1 MRAMSLLKR
10 LYEQLYL
17 QVLLGILAGIA
28 LGIAAPAA
36 AVKMKPLGDGFIA
49 LLRILLAPII
59 FCTVVHGLANIRD
72 MRKLG
77 RLGTKA
83 IVYFEVVS
91 TLGLATGFAL
101 ANLFKPGAGL
111 HAGNLAEN
119 PALNAGIANASAAAS
134 RITVVNF
141 LLNII
146 PTTIVDAFARGE
158 ILQVLFVS
166 LLFGVAL
173 SLSLPRDSIL
183 LAGIAEAQRV
193 LFRML
198 GFIMRLAPVGAF
210 GAMAAAVGA
219 NGGGTLLY
227 LARVIILMY
236 SGCLVFVLVV
246 FGFVCFLAGISIFQ
260 VLRIIKDEIL
270 IVFGTASSEVVFP
283 RLVQKLE
290 EAGCDEA
297 VVGFVLPAGYSF
309 NLDGTAMY
317 LALAVGFIAQAT
329 DTPLS
334 LGQQLAVLSV
344 LMFTSKGGTTI
355 AGSAY
360 VKLAATLQSVR
371 VLPLSGLGLMLGVD
385 RLMSTALA
393 VTNMIGNSVAVFA
406 LAKWEDGFDRAKFNA
421 YLAAQRSGATA
432 PVQAHLPGSTPGVT
446 VRGPETE

>member
-10 LYEQLYL
+10 LYDQLYV
-17 QVLLGILAGIA
+17 QVLIGIVAGIA
-28 LGIAAPAA
+28 LGIAAPRA
-36 AVKMKPLGDGFIA
+36 AVQMKPLGDGFIA

-91 TLGLATGFAL
+91 TLGLAMGFAL

-111 HAGNLAEN
+111 HAGILAGN
-119 PALNAGIANASAAAS
+119 PALSAGIANASAAAS

-141 LLNII
+141 LLCII

-183 LAGIAEAQRV
+183 LTGIAEAQRV
-193 LFRML
+193 LFRIL

-227 LARVIILMY
+227 LARVVILMY

-246 FGFVCFLAGISIFQ
+246 FGFVCFVAGISIFQ
-260 VLRIIKDEIL
+260 VLRMIKDEIF

-334 LGQQLAVLSV
+334 LGQQLAVLGV

-406 LAKWEDGFDRAKFNA
+406 LARWEDAFNRAKFDA
-421 YLAAQRSGATA
+421 YLAAQRNGATPA
-432 PVQAHLPGSTPGVT
+432 VQPHLPGAAPNVAA
-446 VRGPETE
+446 RRPEIE

>member
-1 MRAMSLLKR
+1 MSQVKR
-10 LYEQLYL
+10 LFGQLYI
-17 QVLLGILAGIA
+17 QVLIGILAGIG
-28 LGIAAPAA
+28 LGIAAPRAA
-36 AVKMKPLGDGFIA
+36 IQMKPLGDGFIA

-111 HAGNLAEN
+111 HAGILAEN
-119 PALNAGIANASAAAS
+119 PALSAGVANASTAAS

-141 LLNII
+141 LLGII

-219 NGGGTLLY
+219 NGGGTLIY
-227 LARVIILMY
+227 LARVVILMY

-260 VLRIIKDEIL
+260 VLRMIKDEIL

-334 LGQQLAVLSV
+334 LGQQLAVLGV

-406 LAKWEDGFDRAKFNA
+406 LAKWEDAFDHAKFDA
-421 YLAAQRSGATA
+421 YLAAQRN
-432 PVQAHLPGSTPGVT
+432 GSTPPIQVQLPGAAPNVAA
-446 VRGPETE
+446 RRPETE

>member
-1 MRAMSLLKR
+1 MSLLKR
-10 LYEQLYL
+10 LYGQLYI
-17 QVLLGILAGIA
+17 QVLIGILAGIA
-28 LGIAAPAA
+28 LGIAAPRA
-36 AVKMKPLGDGFIA
+36 AVQMKPLGDGFIA

-101 ANLFKPGAGL
+101 ANLFKPGVGL
-111 HAGNLAEN
+111 HAGILAEN
-119 PALNAGIANASAAAS
+119 PALSAGIANASAAAS

-141 LLNII
+141 LLGII

-183 LAGIAEAQRV
+183 LTGIAEMQRV

-210 GAMAAAVGA
+210 GAMAAAVGV

-227 LARVIILMY
+227 LARVVILMY
-236 SGCLVFVLVV
+236 SGCLVFVLMV
-246 FGFVCFLAGISIFQ
+246 FGLVCFLAGISIFQ
-260 VLRIIKDEIL
+260 VLRMIKDEIL

-334 LGQQLAVLSV
+334 MGQQLAILGV

-371 VLPLSGLGLMLGVD
+371 VLPLNGLGLMLGVD

-406 LAKWEDGFDRAKFNA
+406 LAKWEDAFDRAKFDA
-421 YLAAQRSGATA
+421 YLAAQRNGSTLQ
-432 PVQAHLPGSTPGVT
+432 VQAQLPGSAPGVA

>member
-1 MRAMSLLKR
+1 MSQVKR
-10 LYEQLYL
+10 LFGQLYI
-17 QVLLGILAGIA
+17 QVLIGILAGIG
-28 LGIAAPAA
+28 LGIAAPRAA
-36 AVKMKPLGDGFIA
+36 IQMKPLGDGFIA

-59 FCTVVHGLANIRD
+59 FCTVVRGLANIRD

-111 HAGNLAEN
+111 HAGILAEN
-119 PALNAGIANASAAAS
+119 PALSAGVANASTAAS

-141 LLNII
+141 LLGII

-227 LARVIILMY
+227 LARVVILMY

-260 VLRIIKDEIL
+260 VLRMIKDEIL

-334 LGQQLAVLSV
+334 LGQQLAVLGV

-406 LAKWEDGFDRAKFNA
+406 LAKWEDAFDHAKFDA
-421 YLAAQRSGATA
+421 YLAAQRN
-432 PVQAHLPGSTPGVT
+432 GSTPPIQVQLPGAAPNVAA
-446 VRGPETE
+446 RRPETE

>member
-1 MRAMSLLKR
+1 
-10 LYEQLYL
+10 
-17 QVLLGILAGIA
+17 
-28 LGIAAPAA
+28 
-36 AVKMKPLGDGFIA
+36 MKPLGDGFIA

-111 HAGNLAEN
+111 HAGILAEN
-119 PALNAGIANASAAAS
+119 PALSAGIANASAAAS

-141 LLNII
+141 LLGII
-146 PTTIVDAFARGE
+146 PTTIVDAFAKGE

-173 SLSLPRDSIL
+173 SLSLPLDSIL
-183 LAGIAEAQRV
+183 LTGIAEAQRV

-227 LARVIILMY
+227 LARVVILMY

-260 VLRIIKDEIL
+260 VLRMIKDEIL

-334 LGQQLAVLSV
+334 LGQQLAVLGV
-344 LMFTSKGGTTI
+344 LMLTSKGGTTI

-406 LAKWEDGFDRAKFNA
+406 LARWEDAFNRAKFDA
-421 YLAAQRSGATA
+421 YLAAQRNGATPA
-432 PVQAHLPGSTPGVT
+432 VQPHLPGAAPNVAA
-446 VRGPETE
+446 RRPEIE

>member
-1 MRAMSLLKR
+1 MSQVKR
-10 LYEQLYL
+10 LFGQLYI
-17 QVLLGILAGIA
+17 QVLIGILVGIG
-28 LGIAAPAA
+28 LGIAAPRA
-36 AVKMKPLGDGFIA
+36 AVQMKPLGDGFIA

-111 HAGNLAEN
+111 HAGILAEN
-119 PALNAGIANASAAAS
+119 PALSAGVANASTAAS

-141 LLNII
+141 LLGII

-227 LARVIILMY
+227 LARVVILMY

-260 VLRIIKDEIL
+260 VLRMIKDEIL

-334 LGQQLAVLSV
+334 LEQQLAVLGV

-406 LAKWEDGFDRAKFNA
+406 LANWENAFDRAKFDA
-421 YLAAQRSGATA
+421 YLAAQRNGSTL
-432 PVQAHLPGSTPGVT
+432 PVQAQLPSTAPGVA
-446 VRGPETE
+446 VRRPETE

>member
-1 MRAMSLLKR
+1 MSLFKR
-10 LYEQLYL
+10 LYGQLYI
-17 QVLLGILAGIA
+17 QVLIGIVAGIA
-28 LGIAAPAA
+28 LGIAAPRA
-36 AVKMKPLGDGFIA
+36 AVQMKPLGDGFIA

-111 HAGNLAEN
+111 HAGILAEN
-119 PALNAGIANASAAAS
+119 PALSAGIANASAAAS

-141 LLNII
+141 LLGII
-146 PTTIVDAFARGE
+146 PTTIVDAFAKGE

-173 SLSLPRDSIL
+173 SLSLPLDSIL
-183 LAGIAEAQRV
+183 LTGIAEAQRV

-227 LARVIILMY
+227 LARVVILMY

-260 VLRIIKDEIL
+260 VLRMIKDEIL

-334 LGQQLAVLSV
+334 LGQQLAVLGV
-344 LMFTSKGGTTI
+344 LMLTSKGGTTI

-406 LAKWEDGFDRAKFNA
+406 LARWEDAFNRAKFDA
-421 YLAAQRSGATA
+421 YLAAQRNGATPA
-432 PVQAHLPGSTPGVT
+432 VQPHLPGAAPNVAA
-446 VRGPETE
+446 RRPEIE

>member
-1 MRAMSLLKR
+1 
-10 LYEQLYL
+10 
-17 QVLLGILAGIA
+17 
-28 LGIAAPAA
+28 
-36 AVKMKPLGDGFIA
+36 
-49 LLRILLAPII
+49 
-59 FCTVVHGLANIRD
+59 
-72 MRKLG
+72 
-77 RLGTKA
+77 
-83 IVYFEVVS
+83 
-91 TLGLATGFAL
+91 
-101 ANLFKPGAGL
+101 
-111 HAGNLAEN
+111 
-119 PALNAGIANASAAAS
+119 
-134 RITVVNF
+134 
-141 LLNII
+141 
-146 PTTIVDAFARGE
+146 
-158 ILQVLFVS
+158 
-166 LLFGVAL
+166 
-173 SLSLPRDSIL
+173 
-183 LAGIAEAQRV
+183 
-193 LFRML
+193 
-198 GFIMRLAPVGAF
+198 
-210 GAMAAAVGA
+210 MAAAVGA
-219 NGGGTLLY
+219 NGGGTLVY
-227 LARVIILMY
+227 LARVVILMY

-260 VLRIIKDEIL
+260 VLRMIKAEIL

-334 LGQQLAVLSV
+334 LGQQLAVLGV

-406 LAKWEDGFDRAKFNA
+406 LAKWEDAFDRAKFDA
-421 YLAAQRSGATA
+421 YLAAQRSGAT
-432 PVQAHLPGSTPGVT
+432 PLVQAQLPCSAPGAT
-446 VRGPETE
+446 VRGPEA

>member
-1 MRAMSLLKR
+1 MSLLKR
-10 LYEQLYL
+10 LYGQLYI
-17 QVLLGILAGIA
+17 QVLIGILAGIA
-28 LGIAAPAA
+28 LGIAAPRA
-36 AVKMKPLGDGFIA
+36 AVQMKPLGDGFIA

-59 FCTVVHGLANIRD
+59 FCTVVHGLSNIRD

-111 HAGNLAEN
+111 HAGILAEN
-119 PALNAGIANASAAAS
+119 PALGAGIANASAAAS

-141 LLNII
+141 LLGII

-183 LAGIAEAQRV
+183 LTGIAEAQRV

-198 GFIMRLAPVGAF
+198 GFIMRLAPLGAF

-227 LARVIILMY
+227 LARVVILMY

-246 FGFVCFLAGISIFQ
+246 FGFICFLTGISIFQ
-260 VLRIIKDEIL
+260 VLRMIKDEIL

-334 LGQQLAVLSV
+334 LGQQLGVLGV

-406 LAKWEDGFDRAKFNA
+406 LAKWEDAFDRAKFDA
-421 YLAAQRSGATA
+421 YLAAQRTGATSA
-432 PVQAHLPGSTPGVT
+432 LQAHLPGSAPGVA
-446 VRGPETE
+446 VRGPES

>member
-1 MRAMSLLKR
+1 MSLFKR
-10 LYEQLYL
+10 LCGQLYI
-17 QVLLGILAGIA
+17 QVVIGILSGIA
-28 LGIAAPAA
+28 LGMAAPRA
-36 AVKMKPLGDGFIA
+36 AVQMKPLGDGFIA

-91 TLGLATGFAL
+91 TLGLAMGFAL

-111 HAGNLAEN
+111 HAGILAEN
-119 PALNAGIANASAAAS
+119 PALSAGIANASAAAS

-141 LLNII
+141 LLGII

-183 LAGIAEAQRV
+183 LAGIGEIQRI

-227 LARVIILMY
+227 LVRVVILMY

-260 VLRIIKDEIL
+260 VLRMIKDEIL

-290 EAGCDEA
+290 VAGCDEA

-329 DTPLS
+329 DTRLS
-334 LGQQLAVLSV
+334 LGQQLAVLGV
-344 LMFTSKGGTTI
+344 LMLTSKGGTTI

-371 VLPLSGLGLMLGVD
+371 VLPLNGLGLMLGVD

-406 LAKWEDGFDRAKFNA
+406 LARWEDAFDRAKFDA
-421 YLAAQRSGATA
+421 YLAAQRNGATPLA
-432 PVQAHLPGSTPGVT
+432 QAHLPGASPGVA